1 MRNKGRD
8 STTFL
13 ETEALEDT
21 VEIAAKGR
29 KGVFGFD
36 SGNKTF
42 VIICHVDDPIAIEAS
57 ITP

>member
-36 SGNKTF
+36 SGNKWINLNC
-42 VIICHVDDPIAIEAS
+42 VQEERPEAKELYS
-57 ITP
+57 S